1 MDNLVLDGG
10 FADPVMQAQRGFRAM
25 MDALANPGTVQDL
38 ALGLT
43 PPAPLSPELAAV
55 LLTLCDHDTAVWLD
69 AMLATEAVTNWLRF
83 HIGSPLTTAP
93 QEAAFAALSRGG
105 SLQLNNFS
113 LGTDLYP
120 DRSTTL
126 AVALEA
132 LSGGETLVLKGPGIE
147 HSIEISPIGL
157 PADFL
162 EQWAENGAQFPRGV
176 DLLLVADGAVIGLP
190 RTTRII
196 GKDA

>member
-10 FADPVMQAQRGFRAM
+10 FADPVMQAQQGFRAM
-25 MDALANPGTVQDL
+25 MNALANPGTVQDL
-38 ALGLT
+38 ALALT
-43 PPAPLSPELAAV
+43 PPAPLSPELASV

-69 AMLATEAVTNWLRF
+69 GTLATEAVTNWLHF

-93 QEAAFAALSRGG
+93 QEAAFAALGQG
-105 SLQLNNFS
+105 AALQLSAFS

-126 AVALEA
+126 AVALQA

-147 HSIEISPIGL
+147 RSIEISPVGL
-157 PADFL
+157 PDNFL
-162 EQWAENGAQFPRGV
+162 EQWTQNGALFPRGV

-190 RTTRII
+190 RTTRISR
-196 GKDA
+196 KDA

>member
-43 PPAPLSPELAAV
+43 PPAPFTPELAAV

-69 AMLATEAVTNWLRF
+69 PVLATEVVTNWLRF
-83 HIGSPLTTAP
+83 HIGSPVTTAP
-93 QEAAFAALSRGG
+93 QDAAFAALSHGAA
-105 SLQLNNFS
+105 LQLGAFS

-126 AVALEA
+126 VVALEA
-132 LSGGETLVLKGPGIE
+132 LSGGDTLVLKGPGIE
-147 HSIEISPIGL
+147 HSIEISPKGL